1 MTVGD
6 VDLQTGVAVVR
17 LGKGGK
23 GRSIPSGPQTARA
36 IAGTYGPGGL
46 TAWPP
51 WTLCGSGTGRRGSAT
66 RPCTPP

>member
-23 GRSIPSGPQTARA
+23 GRSIPFGPQTARA
-36 IAGTYGPGGL
+36 IDRYLRARPTHCMASLDALWLGG
-46 TAWPP
+46 
-51 WTLCGSGTGRRGSAT
+51 RQKGSAT